1 MQPQSE
7 AKQGHS
13 LKEGM
18 WRYFNIALNANAKTD
33 GGGCTCTSRHFSASC
48 RSRGGGGGARV
59 RGVPAHSNTRA
70 TAKNIQRK
78 GGEDDREQKIKHDSP
93 RSRAGLTHEHKN

>member
-1 MQPQSE
+1 MQTLRQMAECVRAQADTSAHRVARE
-7 AKQGHS
+7 
-13 LKEGM
+13 EGG
-18 WRYFNIALNANAKTD
+18 A
-33 GGGCTCTSRHFSASC
+33 
-48 RSRGGGGGARV
+48 ARV
-59 RGVPAHSNTRA
+59 RGVPAHSNTST

>member
-1 MQPQSE
+1 MQTLRQM
-7 AKQGHS
+7 A
-13 LKEGM
+13 EGI
-18 WRYFNIALNANAKTD
+18 RAQAD
-33 GGGCTCTSRHFSASC
+33 TSAHRAA
-48 RSRGGGGGARV
+48 REEGGGARV
-59 RGVPAHSNTRA
+59 RGVPAHSNTSA